1 MSIKGYPSSQ
11 KLPLGTGITSN
22 YATVVPTDPYRNAL
36 ETPRFAFRVDS
47 AIVPRTAAANT
58 GVSYIDGDQLV
69 LWIYDTSTP
78 AMVGDFVRFEDGA
91 AAYLELPIV
100 LVETNRFMVSCVPST
115 LPVATD
121 TFYIMRY
128 ATQRTD
134 STGSQMA
141 TISVPVKS
149 VVEKIYSEYASVP
162 VGDTNWVELIAST
175 SGDITSA
182 SWQESS
188 GYPMELAL
196 GAAASEVAFFNIFPG
211 GFNGELPMII
221 PAGSR
226 LSIRGLQAGITA
238 NAANTFIVA
247 NLFA

>member
-1 MSIKGYPSSQ
+1 MSIKGFPSSQ
-11 KLPLGTGITSN
+11 KAPLGTGITSN
-22 YATVVPTDPYRNAL
+22 FATVIPTDPYRNAL

-58 GVSYIDGDQLV
+58 GVAYINGDDAV
-69 LWIYDTSTP
+69 LWIYDTATP

-100 LVETNRFMVSCVPST
+100 KVETNRFMVSCVPST
-115 LPVATD
+115 LPVAGD
-121 TFYIMRY
+121 DFYIMRY

-134 STGSQMA
+134 STGSQIA
-141 TISVPVKS
+141 TISLPVKQ
-149 VVEKIYSEYASVP
+149 VVEKIYSEYATVP
-162 VGDTNWVELIAST
+162 VGPSTWVQLIAST
-175 SGDITSA
+175 SADITSA

-196 GAAASEVAFFNIFPG
+196 GGAGSEVAFFNIFPG
-211 GFNGELPMII
+211 GFNGALPMII

-226 LSIRGLQAGITA
+226 LSIRGLTGEVA
-238 NAANTFIVA
+238 NSVNTFIVA